1 MSGVRFDVLQDLA
14 APERDL
20 ASVVLWEKSLYRS
33 RQRRRLAEVGRKS
46 RRRRKSA
53 SLATT
58 AALAA
63 VPVVPQTLAAAE
75 GPGSNPSV
83 AGAAN
88 HDPALT
94 AAGQRVVLQEGSK
107 GPLVAAA
114 QRRLNEVLPLTHI
127 AEDGIFGPQTRGAV
141 AQFQRREGLPASGA
155 INTSTWS
162 MMFQAPVLVFG
173 GAAASG
179 TAAGGDTGNTGSAPA
194 SVSHTRNAGSA
205 HPSAASSAA
214 GGGSK
219 PAGISTSKQ
228 SRKPATGL
236 GGGALEG
243 SSSAARASDVSDS
256 SNDGVP
262 SSGSAP
268 SNPAPSGSSGA
279 KQGSS
284 GAKHGSSGHP
294 KGSTGAPPVAV
305 VAPSAPPPKTSTYVL
320 TNGVAL
326 PLPRQYVAGG
336 GSVDQ
341 GVDYAAPGGT
351 PEYAMG
357 DGVIIGAGISGFGPN
372 APILKITSGPLK
384 GAEIYYGHAGP
395 NLVRVGQHVHAGQ
408 QITIVGYG
416 IVGISTG
423 PHLEV
428 GFYPPG
434 PMGAGSRMLSVIN
447 SMLAQHS
454 SGRAWGTGGQV
465 LARTTRKRGKVTH
478 ASRRRGKAS
487 HHSKKRRRVVHHSQR
502 QWGTGGLTVVTS
514 TGATIS
520 TAPASPAVTSTG
532 GAVVTSTAPPVMTVT
547 QPAVAT
553 SSPQSTQSSAPASES
568 PAPAVASSAPVVAEN
583 TSASET
589 ATSAPATATGPATD
603 TVQSA
608 PPVEGAQT
616 APSATGVE
624 APAPTESAPAP
635 TESAAPA
642 PTESAAPAPTA
653 ASPGAEDGVSAGGS
667 VSNTPAGSPGATAT
681 NTGGAVPTASG
692 PSSPVSQAPPE
703 PTGPTASTP
712 AQAAPASAATGTAS
726 PANTAGAASERHAV
740 GDHGHVACRPGSWCV
755 RVGCGSRAIWVRRL
769 ARRRANDSAHDR
781 RLFVGGGRGVAPRR
795 SWSPPRR
802 RSWCRRGISAC
813 PADAGA
819 ASLR

>member
-1 MSGVRFDVLQDLA
+1 LSGVRFDVLQDLA

-20 ASVVLWEKSLYRS
+20 ASVLLWEKSLYRS
-33 RQRRRLAEVGRKS
+33 RQRRRLEEIGRKS
-46 RRRRKSA
+46 RRRRKGA
-53 SLATT
+53 ALATT
-58 AALAA
+58 TALAA
-63 VPVVPQTLAAAE
+63 VPVLPQTLAAAE
-75 GPGSNPSV
+75 GPGSNASV

-88 HDPALT
+88 HDPVLS
-94 AAGQRVVLQEGSK
+94 AAGQRAVLREGST

-114 QRRLNEVLPLTHI
+114 QRRLNEVLPVTHI
-127 AEDGIFGPQTRGAV
+127 SEDGIFGPQTRGAV
-141 AQFQRREGLPASGA
+141 VQFQRSKGLTASGT
-155 INTSTWS
+155 IDTRTWA

-173 GAAASG
+173 GASAGG

-194 SVSHTRNAGSA
+194 SVNHTSNAGSGR
-205 HPSAASSAA
+205 PSAKAGAA

-219 PAGISTSKQ
+219 PSGISTSKQ

-243 SSSAARASDVSDS
+243 SSNAGTASDTSGS
-256 SNDGVP
+256 SNDSGP

-268 SNPAPSGSSGA
+268 SNPAPNESSGA
-279 KQGSS
+279 G
-284 GAKHGSSGHP
+284 HGSSGHP
-294 KGSTGAPPVAV
+294 KGSTGTSPVAV
-305 VAPSAPPPKTSTYVL
+305 VAPSSPPPQTSTYVL

-465 LARTTRKRGKVTH
+465 LARTTRQRAKVAH
-478 ASRRRGKAS
+478 ASRRRGKTT

-514 TGATIS
+514 TGAAIS

-532 GAVVTSTAPPVMTVT
+532 GGVVTSTAPPVVTVT
-547 QPAVAT
+547 PPPDTTSTAPAT
-553 SSPQSTQSSAPASES
+553 ESSAPESES
-568 PAPAVASSAPVVAEN
+568 SAPAVASSAPVAAEN
-583 TSASET
+583 TSSSET
-589 ATSAPATATGPATD
+589 A
-603 TVQSA
+603 
-608 PPVEGAQT
+608 
-616 APSATGVE
+616 APSATTATDPAAGTVQSGSGVDG
-624 APAPTESAPAP
+624 AQA
-635 TESAAPA
+635 
-642 PTESAAPAPTA
+642 APTA
-653 ASPGAEDGVSAGGS
+653 TSSSAAAPVDGPSASTGDAQASDSGATSGGGVSQ
-667 VSNTPAGSPGATAT
+667 TPAGSSGAATTTATA
-681 NTGGAVPTASG
+681 A
-692 PSSPVSQAPPE
+692 APPASAG
-703 PTGPTASTP
+703 GPPPASEAGPQASSSQPQQEAGPPP
-712 AQAAPASAATGTAS
+712 ANADPAAAPAESAGSASSTGATTSTATTSAATVPSHTG
-726 PANTAGAASERHAV
+726 AGAGASE
-740 GDHGHVACRPGSWCV
+740 S
-755 RVGCGSRAIWVRRL
+755 
-769 ARRRANDSAHDR
+769 
-781 RLFVGGGRGVAPRR
+781 
-795 SWSPPRR
+795 
-802 RSWCRRGISAC
+802 
-813 PADAGA
+813 GA
-819 ASLR
+819 AHGAAGSAK